1 MKLKSNLII
10 GGIVFMAS
18 LAQSFAKDGLTL
30 SVQTTNAVLI
40 WPSTSGNI
48 YLVENE
54 TNLNGGFP
62 WNPLTNYFP
71 AATGTNWTTF
81 VHSNGVIYPPP
92 ITGGSGD
99 TGGSG
104 GPPSPGGTNGSGGGG
119 TNAVLATAGFYTV
132 YNVSPVAVP
141 AFFSVPQDSSANQL
155 GIFQYDTDP
164 NNDYFYLSAVST
176 AAHGTM
182 SYSLDAST
190 FQYTPA
196 AGFYGVDSFTYS
208 ITNLHHGTATAI
220 VTVFVNQT
228 GNSQPSANDVTL
240 TLPTNVYSIAFNA
253 ITNSSSSA
261 NTLYFVTAP
270 RYGTVSTNGSG
281 NMTYNRNPSL
291 FGSDHFTYY
300 VTDGKG
306 GYAMGNVIVQ
316 QVDTVGAG
324 MPDQWQLAYGLDP
337 TVDNSMGDPDGD
349 GLPNLAEFILGTN
362 PRMSGNPL
370 NFPTITNGTVLS
382 GWAQLPLVGIS
393 PLVPMPPVMLYVNG
407 SSAAN
412 TQFAQGPDGTWWLNW
427 DTTHVTN
434 GSYSIQAA
442 MQYGANS
449 TLIFGSAKA
458 VEVTNIMMFDQLT
471 SQFSDYGLIINTTL
485 AVPNASYTMHLYDD
499 YGNPLVW
506 TSGSKTNGTIELY
519 WNLCNQYGQ
528 QISSGNIQA
537 VFNLTGTNIHP
548 GPQPITNW
556 WYREGNAASYG
567 FVVAWGWDNYT
578 SQFYNY
584 HNQMIENSVV
594 NILANP
600 SDPNSYS
607 LGPCCIYNIPYS
619 SAPTFRY
626 DTEADKRVLTN
637 ALSQNYY
644 FFWLGHG
651 NPNVIAGNFD
661 KSNIAPTE
669 VQDAIGNHLWRSTPK
684 HPQTNAHPYKL
695 AILNG
700 CQTYDDIW
708 SRTFGIDYSEGG
720 STNSVL
726 AYEYAG
732 RSPRA
737 FVGWTNENKVPS
749 GLDIT
754 GVGHAEFGN
763 ALAEL
768 FSHWMGGD
776 PLEFCLIAFDVTA
789 LDYGF
794 TGQDS
799 WAISGCPDLQ
809 RGQ

>member
-1 MKLKSNLII
+1 M
-10 GGIVFMAS
+10 
-18 LAQSFAKDGLTL
+18 
-30 SVQTTNAVLI
+30 
-40 WPSTSGNI
+40 
-48 YLVENE
+48 
-54 TNLNGGFP
+54 
-62 WNPLTNYFP
+62 
-71 AATGTNWTTF
+71 
-81 VHSNGVIYPPP
+81 
-92 ITGGSGD
+92 
-99 TGGSG
+99 
-104 GPPSPGGTNGSGGGG
+104 
-119 TNAVLATAGFYTV
+119 LATAGFYTV

-141 AFFSVPQDSSANQL
+141 AVFSVPQDSSANQL

-190 FQYTPA
+190 FQYTPT

-208 ITNLHHGTATAI
+208 ITNLHHGTATAT

-228 GNSQPSANDVTL
+228 GNPQPSANDVTL

-281 NMTYNRNPSL
+281 NITYSRNPSL
-291 FGSDHFTYY
+291 FGSDQFTYC

-306 GYAMGNVIVQ
+306 GSAMGNVLVQ

-412 TQFAQGPDGTWWLNW
+412 TQLAQGPDGTWWLNW
-427 DTTHVTN
+427 DTTHATN

-442 MQYGANS
+442 MQYGVNS
-449 TLIFGSAKA
+449 TLIFGSEKA

-485 AVPNASYTMHLYDD
+485 AVPNASYTVHLYDD

-506 TSGSKTNGTIELY
+506 TSGSTTNGTIELY

-537 VFNLTGTNIHP
+537 VFNLTGTNIPP

-567 FVVAWGWDNYT
+567 FVVAWGASD
-578 SQFYNY
+578 YNATY
-584 HNQMIENSVV
+584 NNNQNLMIEGGVV

-600 SDPNSYS
+600 SDINAYT
-607 LGPCCIYNIPYS
+607 LGPCCFYNIPCS
-619 SAPTFRY
+619 SAATFRY
-626 DTEADKRVLTN
+626 DTQQDKQVLTN
-637 ALSQNYY
+637 ALAQNYY

-651 NPNVIAGNFD
+651 GYNTIMGNAE
-661 KSNIAPTE
+661 KSNLSATE
-669 VQDAIGNHLWRSTPK
+669 VQDALGNHLWRSTPK

-695 AILNG
+695 VVLNG
-700 CQTYDDIW
+700 CETYGDLW
-708 SRTFGIDYSEGG
+708 CKTFGVDFSQGG
-720 STNSVL
+720 STNTVL
-726 AYEYAG
+726 DYEFAG
-732 RSPRA
+732 RYPQA
-737 FVGWTNENKVPS
+737 FVGWTNQNTAPS
-749 GLDIT
+749 GGDYSGLY
-754 GVGHAEFGN
+754 HAEFEN
-763 ALAEL
+763 ALAAL
-768 FSHWMGGD
+768 WGDWMAGIPLNLCLDDFSQ
-776 PLEFCLIAFDVTA
+776 EATVT
-789 LDYGF
+789 YSF
-794 TGQDS
+794 PGQDS
-799 WAISGCPDLQ
+799 YCISGCIDLQ